1 MSDRDRS
8 HDATLDLV
16 LWRLSELERLMQ
28 RVHDQARLTNGR
40 LSELERWR
48 ARIEGAR
55 AAWSWITPVASSV
68 MAAVATAAALKL
80 LGL

>member
-1 MSDRDRS
+1 MSDRQQS
-8 HDATLDLV
+8 SDLGVV
-16 LWRLSELERLMQ
+16 LWRLTQLERLMQ
-28 RVHDQARLTNGR
+28 QVHEQAKLTNGR
-40 LSELERWR
+40 LGELERWR

-68 MAAVATAAALKL
+68 IAAVATAAALKL